1 MTGRRQIGAHQIQN
15 DGSGSKHG
23 RGGRCHDDFQHPV
36 RTQLYSTVP
45 AGQGC
50 DRHGGTR
57 SGAQLTGELGIRRE
71 QGALCLNLQAV
82 FIADDDGRA
91 IYNRDTHGFH
101 PQILAPTSLW
111 ARICSLVCRVSTSWR
126 DGLMG
131 CAQSQ
136 SLFSRGSVAHPAVET
151 AIKSSIAVG
160 LYVMPDV
167 S

>member
-1 MTGRRQIGAHQIQN
+1 MTWWREIGTHQIQN
-15 DGSGSKHG
+15 GGTGSERG
-23 RGGRCHDDFQHPV
+23 RGGRLHNDFQHPV
-36 RTQLYSTVP
+36 RTPFQAAVP

-50 DRHGGTR
+50 DRHCGTR
-57 SGAQLTGELGIRRE
+57 FGTQLTSERGAWGE
-71 QGALCLNLQAV
+71 QGALGLDLQAV

-91 IYNRDTHGFH
+91 VYNRDTHGFH
-101 PQILAPTSLW
+101 PQIFAPTSLW
-111 ARICSLVCRVSTSWR
+111 ARICSLVSRVSTSWR

-131 CAQSQ
+131 CTQSQ
-136 SLFSRGSVAHPAVET
+136 SLFSRGSVAHPAIET